1 MNRLLFGLI
10 QTIRLLLL
18 VALSTTVY
26 AVDPKTYIPPQAFT
40 HKETIKSE
48 LDRLFPDIPF
58 YNYVPALIEHESCL
72 SLSHSRCWKSTSE
85 LKSQREQGVGL
96 SMVTRTFNPDG
107 SVRFD
112 SLKGMRDMYMS
123 ELKEAN
129 WDTIKQRP
137 DLQIRMMILHLR
149 TDYSRLY
156 EFNDPL
162 VRLHAT
168 DAAYNGGRGAV
179 NFNRRACG
187 LAKGCDPQLWFGHA
201 ERYSNKST
209 KILYGN
215 RSARDIFFDHPR
227 DVFFNRLPK
236 YEAQYLTDL

>member
-1 MNRLLFGLI
+1 MNRLLFGSI

-18 VALSTTVY
+18 VVLSTTVY

-72 SLSHSRCWKSTSE
+72 SLKHSRCWKSTSE

-107 SVRFD
+107 SIRFD

-129 WDTIKQRP
+129 WNTIKQRP

-149 TDYSRLY
+149 TDYKALY
-156 EFNDPL
+156 PVKDPIA
-162 VRLHAT
+162 RLHMT
-168 DAAYNGGRGAV
+168 DASYNGGRGGLLKE
-179 NFNRRACG
+179 RRACG
-187 LAKGCDPQLWFGHA
+187 LAKDCDPDIWFNNV
-201 ERYSNKST
+201 ENYCLKS
-209 KILYGN
+209 KRILYAN
-215 RSARDIFFDHPR
+215 RNACDINRHHVK
-227 DVFFNRLPK
+227 DVFINRLPK
-236 YEAQYLTDL
+236 YEKKYFN